1 MGRIKS
7 RREGITMTENKKLE
21 GTLFQ
26 LATAMREK
34 RSRIYP
40 FGRDICKNKMEIAC
54 EADHEYMKMNLTEEQ
69 RTLIDDML
77 EKRMDAAGCELTLTY
92 LSGLLDGIVFLRD
105 SGFLDMYMM
114 EDTLD
119 SGDVGDRDNARYLIA
134 LLPEMDGCIA
144 VRVQSMDALSEQIRD
159 LQCRGS
165 ELHVISRP
173 EDYGGYG
180 PYRFAASMED
190 FQKQREDHMNRSE
203 TDEEDSSIEG
213 KMGEVPED
221 TQVQKEI

>member
-1 MGRIKS
+1 
-7 RREGITMTENKKLE
+7 MTEDKKLE

-34 RSRIYP
+34 RARIYP
-40 FGRDICKNKMEIAC
+40 FGRDIYKNKMETAC
-54 EADHEYMKMNLTEEQ
+54 EADHEYMKMNLTAEQ

-77 EKRMDAAGCELTLTY
+77 EKRMDAAGCELTLAY

-105 SGFLDMYMM
+105 SGFLDMYMI
-114 EDTLD
+114 DD
-119 SGDVGDRDNARYLIA
+119 ASDGSGVGDRDNVRYLVA
-134 LLPEMDGCIA
+134 LLPELDGCIA
-144 VRVQSMDALSEQIRD
+144 LRVQSVDALSEQVRD
-159 LQCRGS
+159 LQRCGA

-190 FQKQREDHMNRSE
+190 FQKQIEHYMNRSE
-203 TDEEDSSIEG
+203 TDEEDHSVEG

-221 TQVQKEI
+221 TPVQKEV

>member
-1 MGRIKS
+1 
-7 RREGITMTENKKLE
+7 MTENKNLE

-34 RSRIYP
+34 RARIYP
-40 FGRDICKNKMEIAC
+40 FGRDIYKNKMEIAC
-54 EADHEYMKMNLTEEQ
+54 EADHDYMEMSLTEEQ

-77 EKRMDAAGCELTLTY
+77 EKRMEAAGCELTLTY

-114 EDTLD
+114 DEAPDGSD
-119 SGDVGDRDNARYLIA
+119 IGDRDNVRYLVA

-144 VRVQSMDALSEQIRD
+144 VRVQSVDALSEQIRE
-159 LQCRGS
+159 LQRRGA

-173 EDYGGYG
+173 EDYGRYG
-180 PYRFAASMED
+180 PYHFAASMED
-190 FQKQREDHMNRSE
+190 FQKQIEHYMNRSE
-203 TDEEDSSIEG
+203 INEEDSSVEG
-213 KMGEVPED
+213 KMGEVSED
-221 TQVQKEI
+221 TPVQKEI

>member
-1 MGRIKS
+1 
-7 RREGITMTENKKLE
+7 MTEDKKLE

-34 RSRIYP
+34 RARIYP
-40 FGRDICKNKMEIAC
+40 FGRDIYKNKMEIAC
-54 EADHEYMKMNLTEEQ
+54 EADHEYMKMSLTAEQ

-105 SGFLDMYMM
+105 SGFLDMYMI
-114 EDTLD
+114 DNASD
-119 SGDVGDRDNARYLIA
+119 GSDVGDQDNARYLAA

-144 VRVQSMDALSEQIRD
+144 VRVQSVDALSEQIRD
-159 LQCRGS
+159 LQHRGA

-173 EDYGGYG
+173 EHYGGYG

-190 FQKQREDHMNRSE
+190 FQKQIEHYMNRSE
-203 TDEEDSSIEG
+203 KNEEDSSIEG

-221 TQVQKEI
+221 TPVQKEI